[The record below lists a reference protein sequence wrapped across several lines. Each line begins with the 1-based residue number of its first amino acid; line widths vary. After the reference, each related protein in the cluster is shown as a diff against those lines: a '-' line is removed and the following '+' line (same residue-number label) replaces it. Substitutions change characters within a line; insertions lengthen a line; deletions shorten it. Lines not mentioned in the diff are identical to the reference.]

1 MVEEQ
6 IKAFWVAVQSD
17 FSLLE
22 KLKPAKD
29 PESIAK
35 VAQEAGFNITANQIE
50 EAQSNIELS
59 DEQLQGVVG
68 GTGAPPP
75 DPCCHSFLCGFQ
87 PIKGIR
93 LGDGGK
99 GKRQGSFDIKN
110 SPRSSIDK

>member
-6 IKAFWVAVQSD
+6 IKAFWEAVQSD

-93 LGDGGK
+93 PGDGENG
-99 GKRQGSFDIKN
+99 RWQGALNMRN
-110 SPRSSIDK
+110 SPKSSIDK